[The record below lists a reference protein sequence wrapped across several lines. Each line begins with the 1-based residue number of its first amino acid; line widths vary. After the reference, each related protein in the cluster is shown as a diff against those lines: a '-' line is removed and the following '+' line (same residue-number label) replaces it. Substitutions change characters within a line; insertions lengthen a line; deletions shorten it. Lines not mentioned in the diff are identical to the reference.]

1 MPDYISLYFE
11 YELEFGSDQAQ
22 TLLFVGEEL
31 SVEDVIR
38 RELAA
43 EYLKNPAREH
53 LRRYAREAL
62 EEDLGL

>member
-11 YELEFGSDQAQ
+11 YELEFGSDRAQ
-22 TLLFVGEEL
+22 SLLFIGEEL
-31 SVEDVIR
+31 SAEDVIR

-43 EYLKNPAREH
+43 EYLKNPTKEH
-53 LRRYAREAL
+53 LRKYAREAL

>member
-43 EYLKNPAREH
+43 EYLKNPAKEH

>member
-1 MPDYISLYFE
+1 MPDYMALYFE
-11 YELEFGSDQAQ
+11 YELEFGSERAQ

-43 EYLKNPAREH
+43 EYLKNPAKEH
-53 LRRYAREAL
+53 LRKYAREAL

>member
-1 MPDYISLYFE
+1 MPDYIQLYFE
-11 YELEFGSDQAQ
+11 YELEFGFERAQ

-38 RELAA
+38 RELAD
-43 EYLKNPAREH
+43 EYMKNPAKEH
-53 LRRYAREAL
+53 LRKYARAWL

>member
-22 TLLFVGEEL
+22 TLLFVGEKL

-43 EYLKNPAREH
+43 EYLKNPAKEH

>member
-11 YELEFGSDQAQ
+11 YELEFGSERAQ

-43 EYLKNPAREH
+43 EYMKNPAKEH
-53 LRRYAREAL
+53 LRKYAREWL